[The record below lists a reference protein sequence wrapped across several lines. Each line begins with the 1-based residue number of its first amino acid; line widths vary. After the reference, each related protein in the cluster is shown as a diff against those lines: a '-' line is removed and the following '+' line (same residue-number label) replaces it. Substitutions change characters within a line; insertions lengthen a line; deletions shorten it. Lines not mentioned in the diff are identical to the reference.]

1 MAKSL
6 EKKTAVIKIPQY
18 RVMLL
23 NDDTHSYEYVIQLLH
38 EIFGF
43 DENIAF
49 QMAKSVDRDG
59 RVAVYEGPL
68 EHAEF
73 KQLQIEA
80 FGADPGIPASQGPM
94 TTELEAIK

>member
-1 MAKSL
+1 MKL
-6 EKKTAVIKIPQY
+6 PQY
-18 RVMLL
+18 RVVLL

-38 EIFGF
+38 LVFGF

-59 RVAVYEGPL
+59 RVVVYEGPL

-73 KQLQIEA
+73 KQAQIEA
-80 FGADPGIPASQGPM
+80 FGADPNLPASQGSM
-94 TTELEAIK
+94 GCELEPIQ

>member
-1 MAKSL
+1 MKL
-6 EKKTAVIKIPQY
+6 PQY
-18 RVMLL
+18 RVVLL

-38 EIFGF
+38 LVFGF

-59 RVAVYEGPL
+59 RVVVYEGPL

-73 KQLQIEA
+73 KQAQIEA
-80 FGADPGIPASQGPM
+80 FGADPNLPASHGSM
-94 TTELEAIK
+94 ACELELIQ